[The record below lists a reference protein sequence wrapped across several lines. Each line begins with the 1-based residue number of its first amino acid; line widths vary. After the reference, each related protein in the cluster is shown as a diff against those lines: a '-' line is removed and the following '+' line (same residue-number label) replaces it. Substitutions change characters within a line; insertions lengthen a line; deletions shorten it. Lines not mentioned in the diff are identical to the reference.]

1 MTTKQ
6 FIFYAISQDW
16 YVDKD
21 WNGDI
26 QVETPNGL
34 VIISDGKVIEGE
46 WIYNGYILA
55 VDVWVILHI
64 DNNKFNYWLL
74 FILAITLIILI
85 F

>member
-1 MTTKQ
+1 MTPNQ
-6 FIFYAISQDW
+6 FIRYADSQCW
-16 YVDKD
+16 EVDCD

-46 WIYNGYILA
+46 WIYNGYTLS
-55 VDVWVILHI
+55 VDVWVILNI
-64 DNNKFNYWLL
+64 DNNRFNYWLL
-74 FILAITLIILI
+74 FILFIVLIILI